1 MTVHRFGMS
10 ASRMKCWNVRAGVRV
25 RVDRVSGW
33 RREEGIGGW
42 HLSSDRVHKKA
53 NQREKEV

>member
-1 MTVHRFGMS
+1 
-10 ASRMKCWNVRAGVRV
+10 MKCWNVRAGVRV

-42 HLSSDRVHKKA
+42 HLSSDQVHKKA
-53 NQREKEV
+53 NRREKKVWFRCDP